1 MVEASGNRAA
11 DFICK
16 AGIALAGLLGLGTLV
31 RLVFIRSYNY
41 DELSHAHLTWLVS
54 IGEVP
59 YRDFAANHFPFLW
72 ILLSPVM
79 WVLPASPAALVV
91 LRGLALALNLVFLAA
106 IGLLICAEQQPRER
120 IWAMICFGLFAF
132 SPPAMHLLIE
142 FRPDAITNAVL
153 FSILAYLRLRG
164 LPGPATAALSGLGIG
179 SALLIN
185 TKYELFPL
193 VMGVVALVIYFRQL
207 KHFWPRALALILGL
221 SASLAGGG
229 LLMLALG
236 ISPGNAWRMVVTYNV
251 LVEQSHT
258 FGHGLVHTLIRYPVW
273 LGYGVVGG
281 IACLTLFLRQRR
293 TPELFIS
300 TIFIFLILD
309 LFTATRPWKQY
320 AVSWL
325 LLAAVLPARS
335 LPLLLVRLRPPV
347 QAAVAITT
355 LAIVVV
361 AMARIATKD
370 PDAPGL
376 DRQSQDELIRWASR
390 EVSPDG
396 FVVADLTLHPVF
408 RRDTF
413 YKVVF
418 DLTSEGS
425 DGLERFLPGLVAP
438 ATAEFLKTSGYAKE
452 LDAHPPA
459 MIVPQG
465 MYTDTQ
471 VQVLNAW
478 VAGTT
483 NVYEPVVIPGTEVTV
498 LKRAR

>member
-1 MVEASGNRAA
+1 
-11 DFICK
+11 
-16 AGIALAGLLGLGTLV
+16 
-31 RLVFIRSYNY
+31 
-41 DELSHAHLTWLVS
+41 
-54 IGEVP
+54 
-59 YRDFAANHFPFLW
+59 
-72 ILLSPVM
+72 
-79 WVLPASPAALVV
+79 
-91 LRGLALALNLVFLAA
+91 
-106 IGLLICAEQQPRER
+106 
-120 IWAMICFGLFAF
+120 
-132 SPPAMHLLIE
+132 
-142 FRPDAITNAVL
+142 
-153 FSILAYLRLRG
+153 
-164 LPGPATAALSGLGIG
+164 
-179 SALLIN
+179 
-185 TKYELFPL
+185 
-193 VMGVVALVIYFRQL
+193 
-207 KHFWPRALALILGL
+207 
-221 SASLAGGG
+221 
-229 LLMLALG
+229 MLALG

-465 MYTDTQ
+465 MYTDVQ